1 MTATSLLLP
10 APVLGANVLKK
21 VSEVQV
27 SDSAGDPAKVA
38 SNAVADICTV
48 RLRTVMEVVSVIATI
63 VHTPPVPA
71 ATRDFNVTFSSI
83 EYNPSV
89 GQLF

>member
-27 SDSAGDPAKVA
+27 SDSAGDPAKDEIREEAKISMLALSMVIDA
-38 SNAVADICTV
+38 VFVEISNFQIPNESGV
-48 RLRTVMEVVSVIATI
+48 RRSFKEVDA
-63 VHTPPVPA
+63 PCK
-71 ATRDFNVTFSSI
+71 
-83 EYNPSV
+83 PSV